1 MIKVKDSYGKIVR
14 CFNTYKEASN
24 YKFAYGNS
32 NWQIIWEKKE
42 RYDSFLRDTERTT
55 IHRK

>member
-1 MIKVKDSYGKIVR
+1 MMMIYVIKITNMNTHKVKDSYGKTVR

-32 NWQIIWEKKE
+32 NWQII
-42 RYDSFLRDTERTT
+42 
-55 IHRK
+55 

>member
-32 NWQIIWEKKE
+32 NWQIIWEKKRKIWFFSE
-42 RYDSFLRDTERTT
+42 RY
-55 IHRK
+55 RKNHNTP

>member
-14 CFNTYKEASN
+14 CFNAYKEASN

-32 NWQIIWEKKE
+32 NWQII
-42 RYDSFLRDTERTT
+42 
-55 IHRK
+55 